1 MTKLHLELI
10 ILMTNCVVYIQ
21 EEDRKLIFG
30 FKKKKEKSW
39 RERGITS
46 IKKWVR
52 KWHHRTGTA
61 RVKSLL

>member
-30 FKKKKEKSW
+30 F
-39 RERGITS
+39 
-46 IKKWVR
+46 
-52 KWHHRTGTA
+52 
-61 RVKSLL
+61 